1 MEGNGFQVT
10 LKLDP
15 GRGYGED
22 SGAPGYPQRGKE
34 VGAGPDPRGKPGAHS
49 SEREGRTFLREGEPA
64 PA

>member
-1 MEGNGFQVT
+1 M
-10 LKLDP
+10 KLDP